1 MSRHLITREVD
12 ISTGSGR
19 WAKILSWVEVRY
31 TFSVIKG
38 RKATTWTNASEGF
51 APAEHA
57 SIDLHE
63 VAIRTHK
70 SHEFTPLEGVAWD
83 AFSGDLTDAWFF
95 NEIEEEGA
103 A

>member
-1 MSRHLITREVD
+1 MTKHVITREVD
-12 ISTGSGR
+12 IGIGSGR
-19 WAKILSWVEVRY
+19 WYRSLSWVEVRY
-31 TFSVIKG
+31 TFSVVKG
-38 RKATTWTNASEGF
+38 RKAVTWANASEGF

-70 SHEFTPLEGVAWD
+70 SHDFAPLDGAAWD

-95 NEIEEEGA
+95 NELEDAE
-103 A
+103 

>member
-1 MSRHLITREVD
+1 MTRHTVTREVEVA
-12 ISTGSGR
+12 IGSGR
-19 WAKILSWVEVRY
+19 WTKSPSWVEVRY

-38 RKATTWTNASEGF
+38 RKATTWANASDGF

-70 SHEFTPLEGVAWD
+70 AHDFTPLDGVAAE
-83 AFSGDLTDAWFF
+83 AFSGDLTYAWFF
-95 NEIEEEGA
+95 NEIEEQDA
-103 A
+103 